1 MVAFVVMAFCLFA
14 SGCNTNL
21 RENTALPPPSS
32 TEPQLNEGLWV
43 ISSLNES
50 LNSNSTLPNIYVFM
64 NGNQY
69 YYSDELNTGR
79 YTILTSNYNEDQ
91 NANTLTFN
99 FYKSISDI
107 VELTGA
113 MDITE
118 NTLRISGTNDGD
130 FLGENVSVDETIAN
144 AVANANR
151 ESGFNNVVQILD
163 TNKNGTTTGQLRI
176 KLNESSAVS
185 EISSGRLTVDLVY
198 QHHEST
204 EQDANG
210 SGDNAYVSLYATSIS
225 NANLHGEI
233 ALEKG
238 VIKYRDASGQLE
250 KTTGSFELGEKLAIE
265 INWEPQAFSFSINDT
280 EYGYNL
286 DVSDGTA
293 VKAIALRLGDNNN
306 TTNYEL
312 QVDNLMIYSNDSG
325 LQELIL
331 SDDFEQ
337 YPLGTE
343 LSTIYNSSSV
353 EAIVISGNNQNPPTS
368 TEVTEDF
375 DSYTVGVNVSA
386 TNTSWKEYNT
396 RADGSNTY
404 TSVAVI
410 SDDFAKSGANSLLIS
425 DTDSNNKPFVTRDFS
440 TGPTLDGEI
449 SFDVYIPSSNEKTT
463 YINIGSGKNNSD
475 RFYELRISASGKV
488 EVEAGENNVEIGTI
502 KTDTWNNISL
512 AWNSDEINVLINNV
526 DTSAPKQSDTGLN
539 SDNTPS
545 QLTIYV
551 GDTSGTSTK
560 AYFDNIDSAQ
570 F

>member
-64 NGNQY
+64 NGSQY

-79 YTILTSNYNEDQ
+79 YTILTSSYNEDQ

-107 VELTGA
+107 VELTGT

-198 QHHEST
+198 QHHEAT

-325 LQELIL
+325 SQELIL

-353 EAIVISGNNQNPPTS
+353 EAIVISGNNQTPPTS

-386 TNTSWKEYNT
+386 ANTSWKEYNT

-440 TGPTLDGEI
+440 TGPTLDGEV

-488 EVEAGENNVEIGTI
+488 EVEAGENNIEIGTI

-539 SDNTPS
+539 SDNIPS